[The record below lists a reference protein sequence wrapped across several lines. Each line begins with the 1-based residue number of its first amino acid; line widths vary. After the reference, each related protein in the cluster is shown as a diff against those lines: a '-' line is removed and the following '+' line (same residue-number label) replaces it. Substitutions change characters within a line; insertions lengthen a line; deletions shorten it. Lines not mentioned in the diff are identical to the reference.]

1 MKTRNETQ
9 NSVPR
14 IESHQKVTGRLK
26 YLEDLE
32 IRGMLHAKIL
42 RSPVPHA
49 KIVRLD
55 TSHTKNLPGVI
66 TTLTRDDIV
75 DNPRYDCYYGPV
87 MKDQS
92 IVAVDK
98 VHHVGDIVAAVAAAS
113 PEIAEQALEL
123 IEVDYEELPA
133 VLDPEEA
140 LSEEAPVLHE
150 KMRMPENGF
159 EDLKDVHFKENTN
172 LSNHVHLKK
181 GDVEKGF
188 AEADHIFEDFF
199 TTPST
204 HHAALESFTSI
215 ASFEG
220 SGRLTIWSTVQNPF
234 VVRDQIAELFH
245 LPLSRVRIVSQ
256 NIGGAYGAKCYLKLE
271 PLVAAL
277 AHKTGKPVG
286 ITLTREEGFQTITK
300 HASRIYYKTG
310 LKKDGT
316 IVARQCRAYLDTGA
330 YAEIGP
336 RVAKKTAYGA
346 IGPYEI
352 DNLMVDVYLA
362 YTNKVPAGAF
372 RGFGLAQPVWA
383 YESHMDIIAH
393 KMNIDPLELRRKN
406 LLDEGGEFVTGEKI
420 KSFGMGDCLEQAA
433 AAIEWG
439 KKKPNQGSKMRGKG
453 IAGVLKT
460 TLTPSIS
467 SATIRLNEDGSATV
481 YTATADMGQGS
492 DTVFAQI
499 VSSELSLPIEQIAVL
514 HSDTDSTLY
523 DFTTAASRS
532 TFHMG
537 RALELAAQDIKRQL
551 ACIVSPIFKV
561 NPEECTFENQM
572 VKHEEQFPNGL
583 SYREVLFKQFE
594 TKGGNL
600 IGRGIVKTSST
611 NDKGELQYS
620 AFWVAGAGAAEVEVD
635 SQTGNVKLIKYVASA
650 DLGKAINPMACHQQL
665 RGAVVMG
672 IGQALM
678 EELVYQEGL
687 LINPNFLD
695 YNLPRFL
702 DVPDKIETILVEH
715 PSPNGPLG
723 GAKGVGETSII
734 PAPSAIVNAI
744 EDAVGVRI
752 KDLPVTSEKVLKA
765 LQQQSASKI

>member
-1 MKTRNETQ
+1 MKTFSGADG
-9 NSVPR
+9 SVSR
-14 IESHQKVTGRLK
+14 IESQQKVTGRLK

-32 IRGMLHAKIL
+32 IRGMLHAKLL
-42 RSPVPHA
+42 RSPLPHA
-49 KIVRLD
+49 KIVRID
-55 TSHTKNLPGVI
+55 TSRAEDLPGVVA
-66 TTLTRDDIV
+66 TLTRDDIV
-75 DNPRYDCYYGPV
+75 DNPHYDCYYGPV

-92 IVAVDK
+92 IVAVEK
-98 VHHVGDIVAAVAAAS
+98 VHHVGDIVAAVAATA
-113 PEIAEQALEL
+113 PEIAERALEL
-123 IEVDYEELPA
+123 IEVDYQDLPA

-140 LSEEAPVLHE
+140 LAEGAPVLHE
-150 KMRMPENGF
+150 KMRMPEKGF
-159 EDLKDVHFKENTN
+159 EDLKDVRFKENTN
-172 LSNHVHLKK
+172 LSNHIHLDK
-181 GDVEKGF
+181 GDIEKGF

-204 HHAALESFTSI
+204 HHAALESFTAV

-245 LPLSRVRIVSQ
+245 LPLSRVRIISQ
-256 NIGGAYGAKCYLKLE
+256 NIGGGYGAKCYLKLE

-286 ITLTREEGFQTITK
+286 LTLTREEVFQTITK

-316 IVARQCRAYLDTGA
+316 MVARQCRVYMDTGA

-346 IGPYEI
+346 VGPYEVP
-352 DNLMVDVYLA
+352 NVMVDVYLA
-362 YTNKVPAGAF
+362 YTNNVPAGAF
-372 RGFGLAQPVWA
+372 RGFGLSQPVWA
-383 YESHMDIIAH
+383 YESHMDIMAREL
-393 KMNIDPLELRRKN
+393 NIDPLELRRKN
-406 LLDEGGEFVTGEKI
+406 LLDEGGEFITGERV
-420 KSFGMGDCLEQAA
+420 KSFGMGDCLEKAA
-433 AAIEWG
+433 AAIQWG
-439 KKKPNQGSKMRGKG
+439 KKEPNRGSKVRGKG
-453 IAGVLKT
+453 LACVIKT

-481 YTATADMGQGS
+481 YAATVDMGQGS
-492 DTVFAQI
+492 DTVLAQI
-499 VSSELSLPIEQIAVL
+499 VSSELALPMDQIAIL
-514 HSDTDSTLY
+514 HSDTDGTLY

-551 ACIVSPIFKV
+551 ACIVAPMFEVSPEDCVFK
-561 NPEECTFENQM
+561 NQI
-572 VKHEEQFPNGL
+572 VKPGDKSSDGL
-583 SYREVLFKQFE
+583 SYRDVLFKHFE

-600 IGRGIVKTSST
+600 IGKGVVKTTST
-611 NDKGELQYS
+611 NDKGDPQYS

-635 SQTGNVKLIKYVASA
+635 RQTGTVKLIKYVASA
-650 DLGKAINPMACHQQL
+650 DVGKAINPMACHQQL

-702 DVPDKIETILVEH
+702 DVPADIETILVEH

-734 PAPSAIVNAI
+734 PTPSAIVNAI
-744 EDAVGVRI
+744 EDAAGVRI
-752 KDLPVTSEKVLKA
+752 RDLPVTSEKLLKA
-765 LQQQSASKI
+765 LQEAADN